1 MKRYLGNRFPQAI
14 NLTNSD
20 HSSYIKTRRCYI
32 KVYADKEGD
41 VSVILFFTLIPAI
54 VLSLYA
60 QFKVRSAY
68 SKYSQISSSSRM
80 TGAQVARSIL
90 DANGLSQISVEE
102 VRGQLT
108 DHYDPQAKTVRLS
121 SDNYH
126 GYSLAGTAVAAHEVG
141 HALQDAENYA
151 FLRFRHALVPVANF
165 GSKAAFPLILMGIL
179 FSQFQSLLLL
189 GIILFSAA
197 VLFQIVTLPVEF
209 NASNRAMQLVVSQ
222 GFIRNNE
229 EKATRKVLDAAALTY
244 VAAAATAVLELVR
257 LIYIYRARQ

>member
-1 MKRYLGNRFPQAI
+1 M
-14 NLTNSD
+14 
-20 HSSYIKTRRCYI
+20 
-32 KVYADKEGD
+32 
-41 VSVILFFTLIPAI
+41 ILLYTLIPAI

-60 QFKVRSAY
+60 QFKVRTAY
-68 SKYSQISSSSRM
+68 SKYSRMASSSQMS
-80 TGAQVARSIL
+80 GAQVARGIL
-90 DANGLSQISVEE
+90 DANGLYDIGVEE

-108 DHYDPQAKTVRLS
+108 DHYDPQAKVVRLS
-121 SDNYH
+121 SEIYH
-126 GYSLAGTAVAAHEVG
+126 GSSLAGTAVAAHEVG
-141 HALQDAENYA
+141 HALQDADDYA

-165 GSKAAFPLILMGIL
+165 GSKASFPLILIGLL

-189 GIILFSAA
+189 GIVFFSAA

-222 GFIRNNE
+222 GFIRNEE

-257 LIYIYRARQ
+257 LIYIYRASQE